1 MKKWK
6 VQGALLIVNLIYG
19 ANYAIA
25 KTVMPH
31 FISPFGFIF
40 VRVFFATLLFWA
52 FNALISNK
60 EKIDRKDFPR
70 LALCGLLG
78 VAANQLLFFS
88 GLNLTSPINASLI
101 MTTVPVIVLVSSAL
115 ILGEKIGWKKVLGV
129 SLGLSG
135 AALLV
140 LNKKELS
147 LENSSFTG
155 DLLVLLNGTSY
166 SLYLVLVKPLMQKY
180 NSQTVVK
187 WAFLVGLIIIT
198 PFGWQE
204 AGEVDWNS
212 LPTEAWL
219 AILYVILGTTF
230 LAYLLNAWALRYVNS
245 SVVGIYI
252 YLQPLF
258 ASLIAVSIGQDSLS
272 WEKAGYSL
280 LIFAGV
286 YLVTRPSGKEKPAR
300 G

>member
-1 MKKWK
+1 MEKWK
-6 VQGALLIVNLIYG
+6 VQGTLVIVNLIYG

-25 KTVMPH
+25 KAVMPH
-31 FISPFGFIF
+31 YISPFGFIF

-52 FNALISNK
+52 FNALVSGH
-60 EKIDRKDFPR
+60 EKIDLKDFPR

-101 MTTVPVIVLVSSAL
+101 MTTVPVIVLLASAL
-115 ILGEKIGWKKVLGV
+115 ILGERIGWKKVVGI

-135 AALLV
+135 AILLV

-147 LENSSFTG
+147 LENSSLTG
-155 DLLVLLNGTSY
+155 DLMVLLNGTSY

-204 AGEVDWNS
+204 AGEVNWGS

-219 AILYVILGTTF
+219 AILYVVLGTTF
-230 LAYLLNAWALRYVNS
+230 LAYLLNAWTLRYANP
-245 SVVGIYI
+245 SVVGIFI

-258 ASLIAVSIGQDSLS
+258 ASIVAVSMGQDSLS

-286 YLVTRPSGKEKPAR
+286 YLVTRPAGKKKKA
-300 G
+300 